1 MAKNLKQEELD
12 NLATLNWYDSGQLT
26 VAFNYK
32 HQVGVIGPN
41 SNHFKYI
48 NLNDKNFTT
57 LIDVRLIHT
66 DHGSEIKEELVSFG
80 YNVISEIKLPLF
92 RGNKKYGTISIFSV
106 EQVGEKR

>member
-1 MAKNLKQEELD
+1 M
-12 NLATLNWYDSGQLT
+12 ATLNWYDSGQLT

-32 HQVGVIGPN
+32 HTVGVIGPN

-48 NLNDKNFTT
+48 NLNDKNFMT

-66 DHGSEIKEELVSFG
+66 NHDFEIKEEFLSYD

-92 RGNKKYGTISIFSV
+92 RGNKKYGTVSVFSV
-106 EQVGEKR
+106 EKIGEKL